1 MTTTIKSLL
10 CLFLLLNL
18 MDLKSQREFLATLNP
33 ATGVHTRIDS
43 IPGVNYI
50 FQNATAFDKNNHR
63 YLFLGKD
70 FGGQN
75 RLYTVDAL
83 SGALISSPVCTLN
96 AGELQYDPGSNTLFA
111 LELNNTLGKMFVVS
125 INLNTAASTIIDTLP
140 STGYGSG
147 TSFFNQASHSY
158 VVHQGGLLLSMNVTT
173 GSLTSV
179 PVSANFSSLC
189 FDNVN
194 GFAYG
199 LIMNPSMSLAKIN
212 VTTGTHTV
220 ISTFSVSGTSS
231 THKTFDEINQR
242 YTFSSTNQLYSIA
255 VNTGSIV
262 SRPAFP
268 VGLNS
273 PENVVEL
280 HYDNSNAK
288 LYALHWGLVTTT
300 GINTLGTTDDTRFT
314 IAPNPAVKSTRIMFE
329 TRMEELTISI
339 LNSLGQVVAKEKSY
353 RVETVTLKLETL
365 AKGVYFVQVSDK
377 NKVLGIKKLVVE

>member
-1 MTTTIKSLL
+1 
-10 CLFLLLNL
+10 
-18 MDLKSQREFLATLNP
+18 
-33 ATGVHTRIDS
+33 
-43 IPGVNYI
+43 
-50 FQNATAFDKNNHR
+50 
-63 YLFLGKD
+63 
-70 FGGQN
+70 
-75 RLYTVDAL
+75 
-83 SGALISSPVCTLN
+83 
-96 AGELQYDPGSNTLFA
+96 
-111 LELNNTLGKMFVVS
+111 
-125 INLNTAASTIIDTLP
+125 
-140 STGYGSG
+140 
-147 TSFFNQASHSY
+147 
-158 VVHQGGLLLSMNVTT
+158 MNVTT